1 MFGGGGG
8 VSVDVGSE
16 TTCLG
21 FARHAGNYIQLNNG
35 KGNREQ
41 QAAGSTRRAAGG
53 RWHEA
58 ALPQLG
64 VYYNDRA
71 RKFFGGKAKET
82 DKREDTE
89 PRS

>member
-8 VSVDVGSE
+8 VSVGVGSE

-41 QAAGSTRRAAGG
+41 QAALGERLGG
-53 RWHEA
+53 RWQEA
-58 ALPQLG
+58 ALPLLG